1 MQQEIN
7 IKVVAQ
13 DRAKDNDF
21 KQLFL
26 EMYPRLVRYA
36 VSLLGDGN
44 EARDVVGD
52 VFEKAWNQFS
62 SLQMETRRSW
72 LYASVRNAC
81 LNWLKHQQVEQTNV
95 EALIEATR
103 YDMSTRYEEHER
115 LLQQAERIARELK
128 EPTCTILRLCYFEH
142 LTYQQAADSRQA
154 GHQSQHREEAYFQG
168 TRHFARANEAYKH
181 RELGGKIMNKNQD
194 QELDYRMDSVSENV
208 SENASGKVS
217 ENVSDARLSQI
228 FGEALGDEPSK
239 EETLAAWEAF
249 EQKHISSEEE
259 HLQKAEDEL
268 SEKKID
274 KARILTWITASV
286 AVAASLFLFI
296 FRSSQE
302 ISQPTEFSMELFSEV
317 TSPKQV
323 EQTLSNGYCVVS
335 TPAAT
340 TTLVTLSDGTR
351 VMLNANSTLEYP
363 ASFDDAEV
371 REVRLKG
378 EAHFEVTKNPHRPFV
393 VKAGEMQTQVLGTIF
408 DVKAYRKDAPKV
420 TLMEGK
426 VKVSNADTEIEM
438 RPGQTATLQADKI
451 VVSKASSSASDWL
464 EGDFDMDQVTLAEAM
479 SDIGAWYN
487 KTVVFQSQA
496 NMDKLIH
503 FRFSR
508 RASLQEIITALN
520 EMGVA
525 KVRIEKGK
533 IMVL

>member
-1 MQQEIN
+1 
-7 IKVVAQ
+7 
-13 DRAKDNDF
+13 
-21 KQLFL
+21 
-26 EMYPRLVRYA
+26 
-36 VSLLGDGN
+36 
-44 EARDVVGD
+44 
-52 VFEKAWNQFS
+52 
-62 SLQMETRRSW
+62 
-72 LYASVRNAC
+72 
-81 LNWLKHQQVEQTNV
+81 
-95 EALIEATR
+95 
-103 YDMSTRYEEHER
+103 
-115 LLQQAERIARELK
+115 
-128 EPTCTILRLCYFEH
+128 
-142 LTYQQAADSRQA
+142 
-154 GHQSQHREEAYFQG
+154 
-168 TRHFARANEAYKH
+168 
-181 RELGGKIMNKNQD
+181 MNKNQD

-208 SENASGKVS
+208 SENASEKVS

-249 EQKHISSEEE
+249 GKKHIVEN
-259 HLQKAEDEL
+259 
-268 SEKKID
+268 EKKVS

-323 EQTLSNGYCVVS
+323 EQTLSDGYCVVS

-420 TLMEGK
+420 TLMQGK
-426 VKVSNADTEIEM
+426 VKVSNADTEVEM

-451 VVSKASSSASDWL
+451 VVSKASPSASDWL

>member
-1 MQQEIN
+1 
-7 IKVVAQ
+7 
-13 DRAKDNDF
+13 
-21 KQLFL
+21 
-26 EMYPRLVRYA
+26 
-36 VSLLGDGN
+36 
-44 EARDVVGD
+44 
-52 VFEKAWNQFS
+52 
-62 SLQMETRRSW
+62 
-72 LYASVRNAC
+72 
-81 LNWLKHQQVEQTNV
+81 
-95 EALIEATR
+95 
-103 YDMSTRYEEHER
+103 
-115 LLQQAERIARELK
+115 
-128 EPTCTILRLCYFEH
+128 
-142 LTYQQAADSRQA
+142 
-154 GHQSQHREEAYFQG
+154 
-168 TRHFARANEAYKH
+168 
-181 RELGGKIMNKNQD
+181 MNKNQD

-208 SENASGKVS
+208 SENVSEKVS

-249 EQKHISSEEE
+249 EKKHISSEEE
-259 HLQKAEDEL
+259 HLSFEKE
-268 SEKKID
+268 SIVKNEKKVS

-302 ISQPTEFSMELFSEV
+302 ISLPTEFSMELFSEV

-323 EQTLSNGYCVVS
+323 EQTLSDGYCVVS
-335 TPAAT
+335 TPATT

-420 TLMEGK
+420 TLMQGK
-426 VKVSNADTEIEM
+426 VKVSNADTEVEM

-451 VVSKASSSASDWL
+451 VVSKASSSVSDWL

-525 KVRIEKGK
+525 KVRMEKGK

>member
-1 MQQEIN
+1 
-7 IKVVAQ
+7 
-13 DRAKDNDF
+13 
-21 KQLFL
+21 
-26 EMYPRLVRYA
+26 
-36 VSLLGDGN
+36 
-44 EARDVVGD
+44 
-52 VFEKAWNQFS
+52 
-62 SLQMETRRSW
+62 
-72 LYASVRNAC
+72 
-81 LNWLKHQQVEQTNV
+81 
-95 EALIEATR
+95 
-103 YDMSTRYEEHER
+103 
-115 LLQQAERIARELK
+115 
-128 EPTCTILRLCYFEH
+128 
-142 LTYQQAADSRQA
+142 
-154 GHQSQHREEAYFQG
+154 
-168 TRHFARANEAYKH
+168 
-181 RELGGKIMNKNQD
+181 MNKNQD

-208 SENASGKVS
+208 SENASEKVS

-249 EQKHISSEEE
+249 EKKHISSEEE

-268 SEKKID
+268 SEKKIED
-274 KARILTWITASV
+274 EIGRESSSRKISKARILAWITASV

-323 EQTLSNGYCVVS
+323 EQTLKDGYCVVS

-340 TTLVTLSDGTR
+340 TTLVTLSDGTK

-408 DVKAYRKDAPKV
+408 DVKAYRKDASKV
-420 TLMEGK
+420 TLMQGK
-426 VKVSNADTEIEM
+426 VKVSNADTEVEM

-451 VVSKASSSASDWL
+451 VVSKASPSASDWL

-525 KVRIEKGK
+525 RIRIEKGK

>member
-1 MQQEIN
+1 
-7 IKVVAQ
+7 
-13 DRAKDNDF
+13 
-21 KQLFL
+21 
-26 EMYPRLVRYA
+26 
-36 VSLLGDGN
+36 
-44 EARDVVGD
+44 
-52 VFEKAWNQFS
+52 
-62 SLQMETRRSW
+62 
-72 LYASVRNAC
+72 
-81 LNWLKHQQVEQTNV
+81 
-95 EALIEATR
+95 
-103 YDMSTRYEEHER
+103 
-115 LLQQAERIARELK
+115 
-128 EPTCTILRLCYFEH
+128 
-142 LTYQQAADSRQA
+142 
-154 GHQSQHREEAYFQG
+154 
-168 TRHFARANEAYKH
+168 
-181 RELGGKIMNKNQD
+181 MNKNQD
-194 QELDYRMDSVSENV
+194 QELDYRMEA
-208 SENASGKVS
+208 ENA
-217 ENVSDARLSQI
+217 SDARLTRI
-228 FGEALGDEPSK
+228 FGEALGGEPSK

-249 EQKHISSEEE
+249 EKKHISSEEE
-259 HLQKAEDEL
+259 HLSFEKE
-268 SEKKID
+268 SIVKNEKKVS
-274 KARILTWITASV
+274 KTRILTWITASV

-302 ISQPTEFSMELFSEV
+302 ISLPTEFSMELFSEV

-340 TTLVTLSDGTR
+340 TTLVTLSDGTK

-393 VKAGEMQTQVLGTIF
+393 VKVGEMQTQVLGTIF

-420 TLMEGK
+420 TLMQGK
-426 VKVSNADTEIEM
+426 VKVSNADTEVEM

-451 VVSKASSSASDWL
+451 VVSKASPSASDWL

-487 KTVVFQSQA
+487 KTVVFLSQA

-525 KVRIEKGK
+525 RIRMEKGK

>member
-1 MQQEIN
+1 
-7 IKVVAQ
+7 
-13 DRAKDNDF
+13 
-21 KQLFL
+21 
-26 EMYPRLVRYA
+26 
-36 VSLLGDGN
+36 
-44 EARDVVGD
+44 
-52 VFEKAWNQFS
+52 
-62 SLQMETRRSW
+62 
-72 LYASVRNAC
+72 
-81 LNWLKHQQVEQTNV
+81 
-95 EALIEATR
+95 
-103 YDMSTRYEEHER
+103 
-115 LLQQAERIARELK
+115 
-128 EPTCTILRLCYFEH
+128 
-142 LTYQQAADSRQA
+142 
-154 GHQSQHREEAYFQG
+154 
-168 TRHFARANEAYKH
+168 
-181 RELGGKIMNKNQD
+181 MNKNQD
-194 QELDYRMDSVSENV
+194 QELDYRKDSVSENV
-208 SENASGKVS
+208 SEKASG
-217 ENVSDARLSQI
+217 NVSDARLSLI
-228 FGEALGDEPSK
+228 FGEALGDEPLK

-249 EQKHISSEEE
+249 EKKHISSEEE

-268 SEKKID
+268 AEKKIED
-274 KARILTWITASV
+274 EIGRENGNEIGSESSSRKVSKARILAWITASV

-323 EQTLSNGYCVVS
+323 EQTLSDGYCVVS

-420 TLMEGK
+420 TLMQGK
-426 VKVSNADTEIEM
+426 VKVSNADTEVEM

-451 VVSKASSSASDWL
+451 VVSKASPSASDWL

-496 NMDKLIH
+496 NMGKLIH

>member
-1 MQQEIN
+1 
-7 IKVVAQ
+7 
-13 DRAKDNDF
+13 
-21 KQLFL
+21 
-26 EMYPRLVRYA
+26 
-36 VSLLGDGN
+36 
-44 EARDVVGD
+44 
-52 VFEKAWNQFS
+52 
-62 SLQMETRRSW
+62 
-72 LYASVRNAC
+72 
-81 LNWLKHQQVEQTNV
+81 
-95 EALIEATR
+95 
-103 YDMSTRYEEHER
+103 
-115 LLQQAERIARELK
+115 
-128 EPTCTILRLCYFEH
+128 
-142 LTYQQAADSRQA
+142 
-154 GHQSQHREEAYFQG
+154 
-168 TRHFARANEAYKH
+168 
-181 RELGGKIMNKNQD
+181 MNKNQD

-208 SENASGKVS
+208 SEKVSGKVSEKISEKTS

-249 EQKHISSEEE
+249 EKKHISSEEE
-259 HLQKAEDEL
+259 HLSFEKE
-268 SEKKID
+268 SIVKNEKKVS

-323 EQTLSNGYCVVS
+323 EQTLSDGYCVVS

-351 VMLNANSTLEYP
+351 VMLNANSKLEYP

-426 VKVSNADTEIEM
+426 VKVSNADTEVEM
-438 RPGQTATLQADKI
+438 HPGQTATLQSDKI
-451 VVSKASSSASDWL
+451 VVSRASSSVSDWL

-525 KVRIEKGK
+525 KVRMEKGK

>member
-1 MQQEIN
+1 
-7 IKVVAQ
+7 
-13 DRAKDNDF
+13 
-21 KQLFL
+21 
-26 EMYPRLVRYA
+26 
-36 VSLLGDGN
+36 
-44 EARDVVGD
+44 
-52 VFEKAWNQFS
+52 
-62 SLQMETRRSW
+62 
-72 LYASVRNAC
+72 
-81 LNWLKHQQVEQTNV
+81 
-95 EALIEATR
+95 
-103 YDMSTRYEEHER
+103 
-115 LLQQAERIARELK
+115 
-128 EPTCTILRLCYFEH
+128 
-142 LTYQQAADSRQA
+142 
-154 GHQSQHREEAYFQG
+154 
-168 TRHFARANEAYKH
+168 
-181 RELGGKIMNKNQD
+181 MNKNQD
-194 QELDYRMDSVSENV
+194 QELDYRIDSVSESI
-208 SENASGKVS
+208 SENIS

-249 EQKHISSEEE
+249 EKKHISSEEE
-259 HLQKAEDEL
+259 PLQKAENEL
-268 SEKKID
+268 SEKKIED
-274 KARILTWITASV
+274 EIGRKIGDEIGREIEGESSSRKFSKARILTWITASV

-323 EQTLSNGYCVVS
+323 EQTLSDGYCVVS

-340 TTLVTLSDGTR
+340 TTLVTLSDGTK

-363 ASFDDAEV
+363 ASFDDAASDKENDAADESHQV

-420 TLMEGK
+420 TLMQGK
-426 VKVSNADTEIEM
+426 VKVSNADTEVEM
-438 RPGQTATLQADKI
+438 RPGQTATLQSDKI
-451 VVSKASSSASDWL
+451 VVSKASPSASDWL
-464 EGDFDMDQVTLAEAM
+464 EGDFDMDQITLAEAM

-496 NMDKLIH
+496 NMGKLIH

>member
-1 MQQEIN
+1 
-7 IKVVAQ
+7 
-13 DRAKDNDF
+13 
-21 KQLFL
+21 
-26 EMYPRLVRYA
+26 
-36 VSLLGDGN
+36 
-44 EARDVVGD
+44 
-52 VFEKAWNQFS
+52 
-62 SLQMETRRSW
+62 
-72 LYASVRNAC
+72 
-81 LNWLKHQQVEQTNV
+81 
-95 EALIEATR
+95 
-103 YDMSTRYEEHER
+103 
-115 LLQQAERIARELK
+115 
-128 EPTCTILRLCYFEH
+128 
-142 LTYQQAADSRQA
+142 
-154 GHQSQHREEAYFQG
+154 
-168 TRHFARANEAYKH
+168 
-181 RELGGKIMNKNQD
+181 MNKNQD
-194 QELDYRMDSVSENV
+194 QELDYRMEA
-208 SENASGKVS
+208 ENA
-217 ENVSDARLSQI
+217 SDARLTRI
-228 FGEALGDEPSK
+228 FGEALGGEPSK

-249 EQKHISSEEE
+249 EKKHISSEEE
-259 HLQKAEDEL
+259 HLSFEKE
-268 SEKKID
+268 SIVKNEKKVS

-420 TLMEGK
+420 TLMQGK
-426 VKVSNADTEIEM
+426 VKVSNADTEVEM

-508 RASLQEIITALN
+508 RASLLEIITALN

-525 KVRIEKGK
+525 RIRMEKGK

>member
-1 MQQEIN
+1 
-7 IKVVAQ
+7 
-13 DRAKDNDF
+13 
-21 KQLFL
+21 
-26 EMYPRLVRYA
+26 
-36 VSLLGDGN
+36 
-44 EARDVVGD
+44 
-52 VFEKAWNQFS
+52 
-62 SLQMETRRSW
+62 
-72 LYASVRNAC
+72 
-81 LNWLKHQQVEQTNV
+81 
-95 EALIEATR
+95 
-103 YDMSTRYEEHER
+103 
-115 LLQQAERIARELK
+115 
-128 EPTCTILRLCYFEH
+128 
-142 LTYQQAADSRQA
+142 
-154 GHQSQHREEAYFQG
+154 
-168 TRHFARANEAYKH
+168 
-181 RELGGKIMNKNQD
+181 
-194 QELDYRMDSVSENV
+194 MDSVSENV
-208 SENASGKVS
+208 SENASEKVS
-217 ENVSDARLSQI
+217 ENISDARLSQI
-228 FGEALGDEPSK
+228 FGEALGNEPSK

-249 EQKHISSEEE
+249 EKKHISSEKE
-259 HLQKAEDEL
+259 HLSFEKE
-268 SEKKID
+268 SIVKNEKKVS

-323 EQTLSNGYCVVS
+323 EQTLSDGYCVVS

-420 TLMEGK
+420 TLMQGK
-426 VKVSNADTEIEM
+426 VKVSNADTEVDM

>member
-1 MQQEIN
+1 
-7 IKVVAQ
+7 
-13 DRAKDNDF
+13 
-21 KQLFL
+21 
-26 EMYPRLVRYA
+26 
-36 VSLLGDGN
+36 
-44 EARDVVGD
+44 
-52 VFEKAWNQFS
+52 
-62 SLQMETRRSW
+62 
-72 LYASVRNAC
+72 
-81 LNWLKHQQVEQTNV
+81 
-95 EALIEATR
+95 
-103 YDMSTRYEEHER
+103 
-115 LLQQAERIARELK
+115 
-128 EPTCTILRLCYFEH
+128 
-142 LTYQQAADSRQA
+142 
-154 GHQSQHREEAYFQG
+154 
-168 TRHFARANEAYKH
+168 
-181 RELGGKIMNKNQD
+181 MNKNQD
-194 QELDYRMDSVSENV
+194 QKLDYRMEA
-208 SENASGKVS
+208 ENA
-217 ENVSDARLSQI
+217 SDARLTRI
-228 FGEALGDEPSK
+228 FGEALGGEPSK

-249 EQKHISSEEE
+249 EKKHISSEEE
-259 HLQKAEDEL
+259 HLSFEKE
-268 SEKKID
+268 SIVKNEKKVS

-323 EQTLSNGYCVVS
+323 EQTLSDGYCVVS

-340 TTLVTLSDGTR
+340 TTLVTLSDGTK

-420 TLMEGK
+420 TLMQGK
-426 VKVSNADTEIEM
+426 VKVSNADTEVEM
-438 RPGQTATLQADKI
+438 RPGQTATLQSDKI
-451 VVSKASSSASDWL
+451 VVSKASPSASDWL

-496 NMDKLIH
+496 NMGKLIH

-525 KVRIEKGK
+525 RIRIEKGK

>member
-1 MQQEIN
+1 
-7 IKVVAQ
+7 
-13 DRAKDNDF
+13 
-21 KQLFL
+21 
-26 EMYPRLVRYA
+26 
-36 VSLLGDGN
+36 
-44 EARDVVGD
+44 
-52 VFEKAWNQFS
+52 
-62 SLQMETRRSW
+62 
-72 LYASVRNAC
+72 
-81 LNWLKHQQVEQTNV
+81 
-95 EALIEATR
+95 
-103 YDMSTRYEEHER
+103 
-115 LLQQAERIARELK
+115 
-128 EPTCTILRLCYFEH
+128 
-142 LTYQQAADSRQA
+142 
-154 GHQSQHREEAYFQG
+154 
-168 TRHFARANEAYKH
+168 
-181 RELGGKIMNKNQD
+181 MNKNQD

-208 SENASGKVS
+208 SENASEKVS

-249 EQKHISSEEE
+249 EKKHISSEKE
-259 HLQKAEDEL
+259 HLSFEKE
-268 SEKKID
+268 SIVKNEKKVS

-323 EQTLSNGYCVVS
+323 EQTLSDGYCVVS

-393 VKAGEMQTQVLGTIF
+393 VKAGEMQTQVLGTVF

-426 VKVSNADTEIEM
+426 VKVSNADTEVEM
-438 RPGQTATLQADKI
+438 RPGQTATLQSDKI
-451 VVSKASSSASDWL
+451 VVSKASPSASDWL

>member
-1 MQQEIN
+1 
-7 IKVVAQ
+7 
-13 DRAKDNDF
+13 
-21 KQLFL
+21 
-26 EMYPRLVRYA
+26 
-36 VSLLGDGN
+36 
-44 EARDVVGD
+44 
-52 VFEKAWNQFS
+52 
-62 SLQMETRRSW
+62 
-72 LYASVRNAC
+72 
-81 LNWLKHQQVEQTNV
+81 
-95 EALIEATR
+95 
-103 YDMSTRYEEHER
+103 
-115 LLQQAERIARELK
+115 
-128 EPTCTILRLCYFEH
+128 
-142 LTYQQAADSRQA
+142 
-154 GHQSQHREEAYFQG
+154 
-168 TRHFARANEAYKH
+168 
-181 RELGGKIMNKNQD
+181 MNKNQD

-208 SENASGKVS
+208 SENVSEKAS
-217 ENVSDARLSQI
+217 ENVSDTRLSQI

-249 EQKHISSEEE
+249 EKKHIVEN
-259 HLQKAEDEL
+259 
-268 SEKKID
+268 EKKVS

-286 AVAASLFLFI
+286 AVAAGLFLFI

-323 EQTLSNGYCVVS
+323 EQTLSDGYCVVS

-340 TTLVTLSDGTR
+340 TTLVTLSDGTK

-363 ASFDDAEV
+363 VSFDDAEV

-420 TLMEGK
+420 TLMQGK
-426 VKVSNADTEIEM
+426 VKVSNADTEVEM

-525 KVRIEKGK
+525 RIRMETGK

>member
-1 MQQEIN
+1 
-7 IKVVAQ
+7 
-13 DRAKDNDF
+13 
-21 KQLFL
+21 
-26 EMYPRLVRYA
+26 
-36 VSLLGDGN
+36 
-44 EARDVVGD
+44 
-52 VFEKAWNQFS
+52 
-62 SLQMETRRSW
+62 
-72 LYASVRNAC
+72 
-81 LNWLKHQQVEQTNV
+81 
-95 EALIEATR
+95 
-103 YDMSTRYEEHER
+103 
-115 LLQQAERIARELK
+115 
-128 EPTCTILRLCYFEH
+128 
-142 LTYQQAADSRQA
+142 
-154 GHQSQHREEAYFQG
+154 
-168 TRHFARANEAYKH
+168 
-181 RELGGKIMNKNQD
+181 MNKNQD

-208 SENASGKVS
+208 SEKASGKAS

-249 EQKHISSEEE
+249 EKKHIVEN
-259 HLQKAEDEL
+259 
-268 SEKKID
+268 EKKVS
-274 KARILTWITASV
+274 KARILAWITASV

-393 VKAGEMQTQVLGTIF
+393 VKAGEMQTQVLGTVF

-426 VKVSNADTEIEM
+426 VKVSNADTEVEM

-525 KVRIEKGK
+525 RIRMEKGK

>member
-1 MQQEIN
+1 
-7 IKVVAQ
+7 
-13 DRAKDNDF
+13 
-21 KQLFL
+21 
-26 EMYPRLVRYA
+26 
-36 VSLLGDGN
+36 
-44 EARDVVGD
+44 
-52 VFEKAWNQFS
+52 
-62 SLQMETRRSW
+62 
-72 LYASVRNAC
+72 
-81 LNWLKHQQVEQTNV
+81 
-95 EALIEATR
+95 
-103 YDMSTRYEEHER
+103 
-115 LLQQAERIARELK
+115 
-128 EPTCTILRLCYFEH
+128 
-142 LTYQQAADSRQA
+142 
-154 GHQSQHREEAYFQG
+154 
-168 TRHFARANEAYKH
+168 
-181 RELGGKIMNKNQD
+181 MNKNQD
-194 QELDYRMDSVSENV
+194 QKLDYRMDPVSENV
-208 SENASGKVS
+208 SENASEKVS

-249 EQKHISSEEE
+249 EKKHISSEEE
-259 HLQKAEDEL
+259 HLSFEKE
-268 SEKKID
+268 SIVKNEKKVS

-323 EQTLSNGYCVVS
+323 EQTLSDGYCVVS

-426 VKVSNADTEIEM
+426 VKVSNADTEVEM
-438 RPGQTATLQADKI
+438 HPGQTATLQADKI
-451 VVSKASSSASDWL
+451 VVSKASPSASDWL

-525 KVRIEKGK
+525 KVRMEKGK

>member
-1 MQQEIN
+1 
-7 IKVVAQ
+7 
-13 DRAKDNDF
+13 
-21 KQLFL
+21 
-26 EMYPRLVRYA
+26 
-36 VSLLGDGN
+36 
-44 EARDVVGD
+44 
-52 VFEKAWNQFS
+52 
-62 SLQMETRRSW
+62 
-72 LYASVRNAC
+72 
-81 LNWLKHQQVEQTNV
+81 
-95 EALIEATR
+95 
-103 YDMSTRYEEHER
+103 
-115 LLQQAERIARELK
+115 
-128 EPTCTILRLCYFEH
+128 
-142 LTYQQAADSRQA
+142 
-154 GHQSQHREEAYFQG
+154 
-168 TRHFARANEAYKH
+168 
-181 RELGGKIMNKNQD
+181 MNKNQD
-194 QELDYRMDSVSENV
+194 QELDYRMDPVSENV
-208 SENASGKVS
+208 SENASEKVS
-217 ENVSDARLSQI
+217 EKVSDARLSQI

-249 EQKHISSEEE
+249 EKKHISSEKE
-259 HLQKAEDEL
+259 HLSFEKE
-268 SEKKID
+268 SIVKNEKKVS

-302 ISQPTEFSMELFSEV
+302 ISLPTEFSMELFSEV

-351 VMLNANSTLEYP
+351 VMLNANSMLEYP

-420 TLMEGK
+420 TLMQGK
-426 VKVSNADTEIEM
+426 VKVSNADTEVEM
-438 RPGQTATLQADKI
+438 HPGQTATLQSDKI
-451 VVSKASSSASDWL
+451 VVSRASSSVSDWL

-525 KVRIEKGK
+525 KVRMEKGK

>member
-1 MQQEIN
+1 
-7 IKVVAQ
+7 
-13 DRAKDNDF
+13 
-21 KQLFL
+21 
-26 EMYPRLVRYA
+26 
-36 VSLLGDGN
+36 
-44 EARDVVGD
+44 
-52 VFEKAWNQFS
+52 
-62 SLQMETRRSW
+62 
-72 LYASVRNAC
+72 
-81 LNWLKHQQVEQTNV
+81 
-95 EALIEATR
+95 
-103 YDMSTRYEEHER
+103 
-115 LLQQAERIARELK
+115 
-128 EPTCTILRLCYFEH
+128 
-142 LTYQQAADSRQA
+142 
-154 GHQSQHREEAYFQG
+154 
-168 TRHFARANEAYKH
+168 
-181 RELGGKIMNKNQD
+181 MNKNQD

-208 SENASGKVS
+208 SENVSEKVS

-249 EQKHISSEEE
+249 EKKHISSEEE
-259 HLQKAEDEL
+259 HLSFEKE
-268 SEKKID
+268 SIVKNEKKVS

-302 ISQPTEFSMELFSEV
+302 ISLPTEFSMELFSEV

-426 VKVSNADTEIEM
+426 VKVSNADTEVEM
-438 RPGQTATLQADKI
+438 HPGQTATLQSDKI
-451 VVSKASSSASDWL
+451 VVSRASSSVSDWL

-525 KVRIEKGK
+525 KVRMEKGK

>member
-1 MQQEIN
+1 
-7 IKVVAQ
+7 
-13 DRAKDNDF
+13 
-21 KQLFL
+21 
-26 EMYPRLVRYA
+26 
-36 VSLLGDGN
+36 
-44 EARDVVGD
+44 
-52 VFEKAWNQFS
+52 
-62 SLQMETRRSW
+62 
-72 LYASVRNAC
+72 
-81 LNWLKHQQVEQTNV
+81 
-95 EALIEATR
+95 
-103 YDMSTRYEEHER
+103 
-115 LLQQAERIARELK
+115 
-128 EPTCTILRLCYFEH
+128 
-142 LTYQQAADSRQA
+142 
-154 GHQSQHREEAYFQG
+154 
-168 TRHFARANEAYKH
+168 
-181 RELGGKIMNKNQD
+181 
-194 QELDYRMDSVSENV
+194 MDSVSENV
-208 SENASGKVS
+208 SENVFEKAS

-249 EQKHISSEEE
+249 EKKHISSEEE
-259 HLQKAEDEL
+259 LL
-268 SEKKID
+268 SFEKESIVKNEKKVS

-340 TTLVTLSDGTR
+340 TTLVTLSDGTK

-420 TLMEGK
+420 TLMQGK
-426 VKVSNADTEIEM
+426 VKVSNADTEVEM
-438 RPGQTATLQADKI
+438 RPGQTATLQVDKI

>member
-1 MQQEIN
+1 
-7 IKVVAQ
+7 
-13 DRAKDNDF
+13 
-21 KQLFL
+21 
-26 EMYPRLVRYA
+26 
-36 VSLLGDGN
+36 
-44 EARDVVGD
+44 
-52 VFEKAWNQFS
+52 
-62 SLQMETRRSW
+62 
-72 LYASVRNAC
+72 
-81 LNWLKHQQVEQTNV
+81 
-95 EALIEATR
+95 
-103 YDMSTRYEEHER
+103 
-115 LLQQAERIARELK
+115 
-128 EPTCTILRLCYFEH
+128 
-142 LTYQQAADSRQA
+142 
-154 GHQSQHREEAYFQG
+154 
-168 TRHFARANEAYKH
+168 
-181 RELGGKIMNKNQD
+181 MNKNQD

-208 SENASGKVS
+208 SENASEKVS

-249 EQKHISSEEE
+249 EKKHISSEEE

-268 SEKKID
+268 SEKKIED
-274 KARILTWITASV
+274 EIGGESSSRKISKARILAWITASV

-323 EQTLSNGYCVVS
+323 EQTLSDGYCVVS

-340 TTLVTLSDGTR
+340 TTLVTLSDGTK

-393 VKAGEMQTQVLGTIF
+393 VKAGKMQTQVLGTIF

-426 VKVSNADTEIEM
+426 VKVSNADTEVEM

-525 KVRIEKGK
+525 RIRIEKGK

>member
-1 MQQEIN
+1 
-7 IKVVAQ
+7 
-13 DRAKDNDF
+13 
-21 KQLFL
+21 
-26 EMYPRLVRYA
+26 
-36 VSLLGDGN
+36 
-44 EARDVVGD
+44 
-52 VFEKAWNQFS
+52 
-62 SLQMETRRSW
+62 
-72 LYASVRNAC
+72 
-81 LNWLKHQQVEQTNV
+81 
-95 EALIEATR
+95 
-103 YDMSTRYEEHER
+103 
-115 LLQQAERIARELK
+115 
-128 EPTCTILRLCYFEH
+128 
-142 LTYQQAADSRQA
+142 
-154 GHQSQHREEAYFQG
+154 
-168 TRHFARANEAYKH
+168 
-181 RELGGKIMNKNQD
+181 MNKNQD

-208 SENASGKVS
+208 SENASEKVS

-249 EQKHISSEEE
+249 EKKHISSEEE
-259 HLQKAEDEL
+259 HLQKTEDEL
-268 SEKKID
+268 SEKKIED
-274 KARILTWITASV
+274 EIGRESSSRKISKARILAWITASV

-323 EQTLSNGYCVVS
+323 EQTLSDGYCVVS

-340 TTLVTLSDGTR
+340 TTLVTLSDGTK

-426 VKVSNADTEIEM
+426 VKVSNADTEVEM
-438 RPGQTATLQADKI
+438 RPGQTATLQSDKI

-496 NMDKLIH
+496 NMGKLIH

>member
-1 MQQEIN
+1 MN
-7 IKVVAQ
+7 
-13 DRAKDNDF
+13 KD
-21 KQLFL
+21 
-26 EMYPRLVRYA
+26 
-36 VSLLGDGN
+36 
-44 EARDVVGD
+44 
-52 VFEKAWNQFS
+52 
-62 SLQMETRRSW
+62 
-72 LYASVRNAC
+72 
-81 LNWLKHQQVEQTNV
+81 
-95 EALIEATR
+95 
-103 YDMSTRYEEHER
+103 
-115 LLQQAERIARELK
+115 
-128 EPTCTILRLCYFEH
+128 
-142 LTYQQAADSRQA
+142 
-154 GHQSQHREEAYFQG
+154 
-168 TRHFARANEAYKH
+168 
-181 RELGGKIMNKNQD
+181 KNQD
-194 QELDYRMDSVSENV
+194 QELDYRMDSVSESI
-208 SENASGKVS
+208 SENASEK
-217 ENVSDARLSQI
+217 VSDARLSQI

-249 EQKHISSEEE
+249 EKKHISSEEE

-268 SEKKID
+268 SEKKIED
-274 KARILTWITASV
+274 EIGGESSSRKISKARILAWITASV

-323 EQTLSNGYCVVS
+323 EQTLSDGYCVVS

-340 TTLVTLSDGTR
+340 TTLVTLSDGTK

-420 TLMEGK
+420 TLMQGK
-426 VKVSNADTEIEM
+426 VKVSNADTEVEM

-451 VVSKASSSASDWL
+451 VVSKASPSASDWL

-496 NMDKLIH
+496 NMGKLIH

>member
-1 MQQEIN
+1 
-7 IKVVAQ
+7 
-13 DRAKDNDF
+13 
-21 KQLFL
+21 
-26 EMYPRLVRYA
+26 
-36 VSLLGDGN
+36 
-44 EARDVVGD
+44 
-52 VFEKAWNQFS
+52 
-62 SLQMETRRSW
+62 
-72 LYASVRNAC
+72 
-81 LNWLKHQQVEQTNV
+81 
-95 EALIEATR
+95 
-103 YDMSTRYEEHER
+103 
-115 LLQQAERIARELK
+115 
-128 EPTCTILRLCYFEH
+128 
-142 LTYQQAADSRQA
+142 
-154 GHQSQHREEAYFQG
+154 
-168 TRHFARANEAYKH
+168 
-181 RELGGKIMNKNQD
+181 MNKNQD
-194 QELDYRMDSVSENV
+194 QELDYRMDSVSENI
-208 SENASGKVS
+208 SENVFEKTS
-217 ENVSDARLSQI
+217 ENVSDTRLSQI

-249 EQKHISSEEE
+249 EKKHISSEEE

-274 KARILTWITASV
+274 KARILAWITASV
-286 AVAASLFLFI
+286 AVAAGLFLFI

-323 EQTLSNGYCVVS
+323 EQTLSDGYCVVS

-340 TTLVTLSDGTR
+340 TTLVTLSDGTK

-363 ASFDDAEV
+363 ASFDDAASDKENDAADESHQV

-408 DVKAYRKDAPKV
+408 DVKAYRKDASKV
-420 TLMEGK
+420 TLMQGK
-426 VKVSNADTEIEM
+426 VKVSNADTEVEM

-451 VVSKASSSASDWL
+451 VVSKASPSASDWL

-487 KTVVFQSQA
+487 KTVVFLSQA

-525 KVRIEKGK
+525 RIRIEKGK

>member
-1 MQQEIN
+1 
-7 IKVVAQ
+7 
-13 DRAKDNDF
+13 
-21 KQLFL
+21 
-26 EMYPRLVRYA
+26 
-36 VSLLGDGN
+36 
-44 EARDVVGD
+44 
-52 VFEKAWNQFS
+52 
-62 SLQMETRRSW
+62 
-72 LYASVRNAC
+72 
-81 LNWLKHQQVEQTNV
+81 
-95 EALIEATR
+95 
-103 YDMSTRYEEHER
+103 
-115 LLQQAERIARELK
+115 
-128 EPTCTILRLCYFEH
+128 
-142 LTYQQAADSRQA
+142 
-154 GHQSQHREEAYFQG
+154 
-168 TRHFARANEAYKH
+168 
-181 RELGGKIMNKNQD
+181 MNKNQD
-194 QELDYRMDSVSENV
+194 QKLDYRMDSVSENV
-208 SENASGKVS
+208 SENASEKVS

-249 EQKHISSEEE
+249 EKKHIVEN
-259 HLQKAEDEL
+259 
-268 SEKKID
+268 EKKVS

-393 VKAGEMQTQVLGTIF
+393 VKAGEMQTQVLGTVF

-426 VKVSNADTEIEM
+426 VKVSNADTEVEM

-451 VVSKASSSASDWL
+451 VVSKASPSASDWL

>member
-1 MQQEIN
+1 
-7 IKVVAQ
+7 
-13 DRAKDNDF
+13 
-21 KQLFL
+21 
-26 EMYPRLVRYA
+26 
-36 VSLLGDGN
+36 
-44 EARDVVGD
+44 
-52 VFEKAWNQFS
+52 
-62 SLQMETRRSW
+62 
-72 LYASVRNAC
+72 
-81 LNWLKHQQVEQTNV
+81 
-95 EALIEATR
+95 
-103 YDMSTRYEEHER
+103 
-115 LLQQAERIARELK
+115 
-128 EPTCTILRLCYFEH
+128 
-142 LTYQQAADSRQA
+142 
-154 GHQSQHREEAYFQG
+154 
-168 TRHFARANEAYKH
+168 
-181 RELGGKIMNKNQD
+181 
-194 QELDYRMDSVSENV
+194 MDSVSENV
-208 SENASGKVS
+208 SENVSEKAS
-217 ENVSDARLSQI
+217 ENVSDTRLSQI

-249 EQKHISSEEE
+249 EKKHISSEEE
-259 HLQKAEDEL
+259 HLSFEKE
-268 SEKKID
+268 SIVKNEKKVS

-340 TTLVTLSDGTR
+340 TTLVTLSDGTK

-393 VKAGEMQTQVLGTIF
+393 VKAGEMQTQVLGTVF

-420 TLMEGK
+420 TLMQGK
-426 VKVSNADTEIEM
+426 VKVSNADTEVEM

-451 VVSKASSSASDWL
+451 VVSKASSSVSDWL

>member
-1 MQQEIN
+1 
-7 IKVVAQ
+7 
-13 DRAKDNDF
+13 
-21 KQLFL
+21 
-26 EMYPRLVRYA
+26 
-36 VSLLGDGN
+36 
-44 EARDVVGD
+44 
-52 VFEKAWNQFS
+52 
-62 SLQMETRRSW
+62 
-72 LYASVRNAC
+72 
-81 LNWLKHQQVEQTNV
+81 
-95 EALIEATR
+95 
-103 YDMSTRYEEHER
+103 
-115 LLQQAERIARELK
+115 
-128 EPTCTILRLCYFEH
+128 
-142 LTYQQAADSRQA
+142 
-154 GHQSQHREEAYFQG
+154 
-168 TRHFARANEAYKH
+168 
-181 RELGGKIMNKNQD
+181 MNKNQD

-208 SENASGKVS
+208 SENASEKVS
-217 ENVSDARLSQI
+217 EKVSDARLSQI
-228 FGEALGDEPSK
+228 FGEALGDEPSM

-249 EQKHISSEEE
+249 EKKHISSEKE

-268 SEKKID
+268 SEKKIED
-274 KARILTWITASV
+274 EIGGENGNEIGREIEGESSSRKVSKARILTWITASV

-302 ISQPTEFSMELFSEV
+302 ISLPTEFSMELFSEV

-323 EQTLSNGYCVVS
+323 EQTLSDGYCVVS

-393 VKAGEMQTQVLGTIF
+393 VKAGEMQTQVLGTVF

-420 TLMEGK
+420 TLMQGK
-426 VKVSNADTEIEM
+426 VKVSNADTEVEM
-438 RPGQTATLQADKI
+438 RPGQTATLQSDKI
-451 VVSKASSSASDWL
+451 VVSKASPSASDWL

-496 NMDKLIH
+496 NMGKLIH

>member
-1 MQQEIN
+1 
-7 IKVVAQ
+7 
-13 DRAKDNDF
+13 
-21 KQLFL
+21 
-26 EMYPRLVRYA
+26 
-36 VSLLGDGN
+36 
-44 EARDVVGD
+44 
-52 VFEKAWNQFS
+52 
-62 SLQMETRRSW
+62 
-72 LYASVRNAC
+72 
-81 LNWLKHQQVEQTNV
+81 
-95 EALIEATR
+95 
-103 YDMSTRYEEHER
+103 
-115 LLQQAERIARELK
+115 
-128 EPTCTILRLCYFEH
+128 
-142 LTYQQAADSRQA
+142 
-154 GHQSQHREEAYFQG
+154 
-168 TRHFARANEAYKH
+168 
-181 RELGGKIMNKNQD
+181 MNKNQD

-208 SENASGKVS
+208 SENASEKVS

-228 FGEALGDEPSK
+228 FGEALCDEPSK

-249 EQKHISSEEE
+249 EQKHISSEKE
-259 HLQKAEDEL
+259 HLQKAKDEL

-323 EQTLSNGYCVVS
+323 EQTLSDGYCVVS

-363 ASFDDAEV
+363 VSFDDAATDKENDAADAVHQV

-426 VKVSNADTEIEM
+426 VKVSNADTEVEM

>member
-1 MQQEIN
+1 
-7 IKVVAQ
+7 
-13 DRAKDNDF
+13 
-21 KQLFL
+21 
-26 EMYPRLVRYA
+26 
-36 VSLLGDGN
+36 
-44 EARDVVGD
+44 
-52 VFEKAWNQFS
+52 
-62 SLQMETRRSW
+62 
-72 LYASVRNAC
+72 
-81 LNWLKHQQVEQTNV
+81 
-95 EALIEATR
+95 
-103 YDMSTRYEEHER
+103 
-115 LLQQAERIARELK
+115 
-128 EPTCTILRLCYFEH
+128 
-142 LTYQQAADSRQA
+142 
-154 GHQSQHREEAYFQG
+154 
-168 TRHFARANEAYKH
+168 
-181 RELGGKIMNKNQD
+181 MNKNQD

-208 SENASGKVS
+208 SENASEKVS
-217 ENVSDARLSQI
+217 EKVSDARLSQI

-249 EQKHISSEEE
+249 EKKHISSEEE
-259 HLQKAEDEL
+259 HLSFEKE
-268 SEKKID
+268 SIVKNEKKVS

-323 EQTLSNGYCVVS
+323 EQTLSDGYCVVS

-426 VKVSNADTEIEM
+426 VKVSNADTEVEM
-438 RPGQTATLQADKI
+438 RPGQTATLQSDKI
-451 VVSKASSSASDWL
+451 VVSRASSSVSDWL

-525 KVRIEKGK
+525 KVRMEKGK

>member
-1 MQQEIN
+1 
-7 IKVVAQ
+7 
-13 DRAKDNDF
+13 
-21 KQLFL
+21 
-26 EMYPRLVRYA
+26 
-36 VSLLGDGN
+36 
-44 EARDVVGD
+44 
-52 VFEKAWNQFS
+52 
-62 SLQMETRRSW
+62 
-72 LYASVRNAC
+72 
-81 LNWLKHQQVEQTNV
+81 
-95 EALIEATR
+95 
-103 YDMSTRYEEHER
+103 
-115 LLQQAERIARELK
+115 
-128 EPTCTILRLCYFEH
+128 
-142 LTYQQAADSRQA
+142 
-154 GHQSQHREEAYFQG
+154 
-168 TRHFARANEAYKH
+168 
-181 RELGGKIMNKNQD
+181 MNKNQD

-208 SENASGKVS
+208 SEKVSGKVSEKISEKTS

-249 EQKHISSEEE
+249 EKKHISSEEE
-259 HLQKAEDEL
+259 HLSFEKE
-268 SEKKID
+268 SIVKNEKKVS

-323 EQTLSNGYCVVS
+323 EQTLSDGYCVVS

-393 VKAGEMQTQVLGTIF
+393 VKAGEMQTQVLGTVF

-426 VKVSNADTEIEM
+426 VKVSNADTEVEM
-438 RPGQTATLQADKI
+438 RPGQTATLQSDKI
-451 VVSKASSSASDWL
+451 VVSMASSSVSDWL

-525 KVRIEKGK
+525 KVRMEKGK

>member
-1 MQQEIN
+1 
-7 IKVVAQ
+7 
-13 DRAKDNDF
+13 
-21 KQLFL
+21 
-26 EMYPRLVRYA
+26 
-36 VSLLGDGN
+36 
-44 EARDVVGD
+44 
-52 VFEKAWNQFS
+52 
-62 SLQMETRRSW
+62 
-72 LYASVRNAC
+72 
-81 LNWLKHQQVEQTNV
+81 
-95 EALIEATR
+95 
-103 YDMSTRYEEHER
+103 
-115 LLQQAERIARELK
+115 
-128 EPTCTILRLCYFEH
+128 
-142 LTYQQAADSRQA
+142 
-154 GHQSQHREEAYFQG
+154 
-168 TRHFARANEAYKH
+168 
-181 RELGGKIMNKNQD
+181 MNKNQD
-194 QELDYRMDSVSENV
+194 QELDYRMDSVSEKV
-208 SENASGKVS
+208 SENASEKVS

-249 EQKHISSEEE
+249 EKKHISSEEE

-268 SEKKID
+268 SEKKIED
-274 KARILTWITASV
+274 EIGRESSSRKVSKARILAWITASV

-420 TLMEGK
+420 TLMQGK
-426 VKVSNADTEIEM
+426 VKVSNADTEVEM
-438 RPGQTATLQADKI
+438 RPGQTATLQTDKI
-451 VVSKASSSASDWL
+451 VVSKASSSVSDWL

-487 KTVVFQSQA
+487 KTVVFQSQV

-525 KVRIEKGK
+525 RIRMEKGK

>member
-1 MQQEIN
+1 
-7 IKVVAQ
+7 
-13 DRAKDNDF
+13 
-21 KQLFL
+21 
-26 EMYPRLVRYA
+26 
-36 VSLLGDGN
+36 
-44 EARDVVGD
+44 
-52 VFEKAWNQFS
+52 
-62 SLQMETRRSW
+62 
-72 LYASVRNAC
+72 
-81 LNWLKHQQVEQTNV
+81 
-95 EALIEATR
+95 
-103 YDMSTRYEEHER
+103 
-115 LLQQAERIARELK
+115 
-128 EPTCTILRLCYFEH
+128 
-142 LTYQQAADSRQA
+142 
-154 GHQSQHREEAYFQG
+154 
-168 TRHFARANEAYKH
+168 
-181 RELGGKIMNKNQD
+181 MNKNQN
-194 QELDYRMDSVSENV
+194 QELDDRMNPVSEKVSENAFENISENV
-208 SENASGKVS
+208 SEK
-217 ENVSDARLSQI
+217 VSDARLSQI

-249 EQKHISSEEE
+249 EKKHISSEKHPSSEKE

-317 TSPKQV
+317 TSPQQV

-340 TTLVTLSDGTR
+340 TTLVTLSDGTK

-363 ASFDDAEV
+363 ASFDDAATGEGRAADAVHQV

-420 TLMEGK
+420 TLMQGK
-426 VKVSNADTEIEM
+426 VKVSNADTEVEM
-438 RPGQTATLQADKI
+438 RPGQTATLQEDKI

>member
-1 MQQEIN
+1 
-7 IKVVAQ
+7 
-13 DRAKDNDF
+13 
-21 KQLFL
+21 
-26 EMYPRLVRYA
+26 
-36 VSLLGDGN
+36 
-44 EARDVVGD
+44 
-52 VFEKAWNQFS
+52 
-62 SLQMETRRSW
+62 
-72 LYASVRNAC
+72 
-81 LNWLKHQQVEQTNV
+81 
-95 EALIEATR
+95 
-103 YDMSTRYEEHER
+103 
-115 LLQQAERIARELK
+115 
-128 EPTCTILRLCYFEH
+128 
-142 LTYQQAADSRQA
+142 
-154 GHQSQHREEAYFQG
+154 
-168 TRHFARANEAYKH
+168 
-181 RELGGKIMNKNQD
+181 MNKNQD
-194 QELDYRMDSVSENV
+194 QELDYRMNSVSENV
-208 SENASGKVS
+208 SENASEK
-217 ENVSDARLSQI
+217 VSDARLSQI

-249 EQKHISSEEE
+249 EKKHISSE
-259 HLQKAEDEL
+259 KEL
-268 SEKKID
+268 LSFEKESIVKNEKKVS
-274 KARILTWITASV
+274 KARILAWITASV

-340 TTLVTLSDGTR
+340 TTLVTLSDGTK

-420 TLMEGK
+420 TLMQGK
-426 VKVSNADTEIEM
+426 VKVSNADTEVEM

>member
-1 MQQEIN
+1 
-7 IKVVAQ
+7 
-13 DRAKDNDF
+13 
-21 KQLFL
+21 
-26 EMYPRLVRYA
+26 
-36 VSLLGDGN
+36 
-44 EARDVVGD
+44 
-52 VFEKAWNQFS
+52 
-62 SLQMETRRSW
+62 
-72 LYASVRNAC
+72 
-81 LNWLKHQQVEQTNV
+81 
-95 EALIEATR
+95 
-103 YDMSTRYEEHER
+103 
-115 LLQQAERIARELK
+115 
-128 EPTCTILRLCYFEH
+128 
-142 LTYQQAADSRQA
+142 
-154 GHQSQHREEAYFQG
+154 
-168 TRHFARANEAYKH
+168 
-181 RELGGKIMNKNQD
+181 MNKNQD

-208 SENASGKVS
+208 SENASEKVS

-249 EQKHISSEEE
+249 EKKHISSEEE

-268 SEKKID
+268 SEKKIENEIGGESSSRKIS
-274 KARILTWITASV
+274 KARILAWITASV

-340 TTLVTLSDGTR
+340 TTLVTLSDGTK

-420 TLMEGK
+420 TLMQGK
-426 VKVSNADTEIEM
+426 VKVSNADTEVEM

-451 VVSKASSSASDWL
+451 VVSKASPSASDWL

-496 NMDKLIH
+496 NMGKLIH

>member
-1 MQQEIN
+1 
-7 IKVVAQ
+7 
-13 DRAKDNDF
+13 
-21 KQLFL
+21 
-26 EMYPRLVRYA
+26 
-36 VSLLGDGN
+36 
-44 EARDVVGD
+44 
-52 VFEKAWNQFS
+52 
-62 SLQMETRRSW
+62 
-72 LYASVRNAC
+72 
-81 LNWLKHQQVEQTNV
+81 
-95 EALIEATR
+95 
-103 YDMSTRYEEHER
+103 
-115 LLQQAERIARELK
+115 
-128 EPTCTILRLCYFEH
+128 
-142 LTYQQAADSRQA
+142 
-154 GHQSQHREEAYFQG
+154 
-168 TRHFARANEAYKH
+168 
-181 RELGGKIMNKNQD
+181 MNKNQD
-194 QELDYRMDSVSENV
+194 QELDYRMDPVSENV
-208 SENASGKVS
+208 SENASEKVS

-228 FGEALGDEPSK
+228 FGEALGDEPSN

-249 EQKHISSEEE
+249 EKKHISSEEE

-268 SEKKID
+268 SEKKIENEIGGESSSRKIS
-274 KARILTWITASV
+274 KARILAWITASV

-323 EQTLSNGYCVVS
+323 EQTLSDGYCVVS

-408 DVKAYRKDAPKV
+408 DVKAYRKDASKV
-420 TLMEGK
+420 TLMQGK
-426 VKVSNADTEIEM
+426 VKVSNADTEVEM

-451 VVSKASSSASDWL
+451 VVSKASPSASDWL

-525 KVRIEKGK
+525 KVRMEKGK

>member
-1 MQQEIN
+1 
-7 IKVVAQ
+7 
-13 DRAKDNDF
+13 
-21 KQLFL
+21 
-26 EMYPRLVRYA
+26 
-36 VSLLGDGN
+36 
-44 EARDVVGD
+44 
-52 VFEKAWNQFS
+52 
-62 SLQMETRRSW
+62 
-72 LYASVRNAC
+72 
-81 LNWLKHQQVEQTNV
+81 
-95 EALIEATR
+95 
-103 YDMSTRYEEHER
+103 
-115 LLQQAERIARELK
+115 
-128 EPTCTILRLCYFEH
+128 
-142 LTYQQAADSRQA
+142 
-154 GHQSQHREEAYFQG
+154 
-168 TRHFARANEAYKH
+168 
-181 RELGGKIMNKNQD
+181 MNKNQD
-194 QELDYRMDSVSENV
+194 QELDYRKDSVSENV
-208 SENASGKVS
+208 SEKASG
-217 ENVSDARLSQI
+217 NVSDARLSQI
-228 FGEALGDEPSK
+228 FGEALGDEPLK

-249 EQKHISSEEE
+249 EKKHISSEEE
-259 HLQKAEDEL
+259 LL
-268 SEKKID
+268 SFEKEFIVKNEKKVS
-274 KARILTWITASV
+274 KARILTWITTASV

-340 TTLVTLSDGTR
+340 TTLVTLGDGTR

-393 VKAGEMQTQVLGTIF
+393 VKAGEMQTQVLGTVF

-426 VKVSNADTEIEM
+426 VKVSNADTEVEM

-508 RASLQEIITALN
+508 KASLQEIITALN

>member
-1 MQQEIN
+1 
-7 IKVVAQ
+7 
-13 DRAKDNDF
+13 
-21 KQLFL
+21 
-26 EMYPRLVRYA
+26 
-36 VSLLGDGN
+36 
-44 EARDVVGD
+44 
-52 VFEKAWNQFS
+52 
-62 SLQMETRRSW
+62 
-72 LYASVRNAC
+72 
-81 LNWLKHQQVEQTNV
+81 
-95 EALIEATR
+95 
-103 YDMSTRYEEHER
+103 
-115 LLQQAERIARELK
+115 
-128 EPTCTILRLCYFEH
+128 
-142 LTYQQAADSRQA
+142 
-154 GHQSQHREEAYFQG
+154 
-168 TRHFARANEAYKH
+168 
-181 RELGGKIMNKNQD
+181 MNKNQD
-194 QELDYRMDSVSENV
+194 QELDYRMDSVSESI
-208 SENASGKVS
+208 SENASEK
-217 ENVSDARLSQI
+217 VSDARLSQI

-249 EQKHISSEEE
+249 EKKHISSEEE

-268 SEKKID
+268 SEKKIED
-274 KARILTWITASV
+274 EIGGESSSRKISKARILAWITASV

-323 EQTLSNGYCVVS
+323 EQTLSDGYCVVS

-340 TTLVTLSDGTR
+340 TTLVTLSDGTKVR
-351 VMLNANSTLEYP
+351 LNANSTLEYP
-363 ASFDDAEV
+363 VSFSDTEV
-371 REVRLKG
+371 REVHLKG

-426 VKVSNADTEIEM
+426 VKVSNADTEVEM

-496 NMDKLIH
+496 NMGKLIH

>member
-1 MQQEIN
+1 
-7 IKVVAQ
+7 
-13 DRAKDNDF
+13 
-21 KQLFL
+21 
-26 EMYPRLVRYA
+26 
-36 VSLLGDGN
+36 
-44 EARDVVGD
+44 
-52 VFEKAWNQFS
+52 
-62 SLQMETRRSW
+62 
-72 LYASVRNAC
+72 
-81 LNWLKHQQVEQTNV
+81 
-95 EALIEATR
+95 
-103 YDMSTRYEEHER
+103 
-115 LLQQAERIARELK
+115 
-128 EPTCTILRLCYFEH
+128 
-142 LTYQQAADSRQA
+142 
-154 GHQSQHREEAYFQG
+154 
-168 TRHFARANEAYKH
+168 
-181 RELGGKIMNKNQD
+181 MNKNQD

-208 SENASGKVS
+208 SEKASEKVS

-249 EQKHISSEEE
+249 EKKHIVEN
-259 HLQKAEDEL
+259 
-268 SEKKID
+268 EKKVS

-317 TSPKQV
+317 SSPKQV

-420 TLMEGK
+420 TLMQGK
-426 VKVSNADTEIEM
+426 VKVSNADTEVEM

-451 VVSKASSSASDWL
+451 VVSKASPSASDWL

>member
-1 MQQEIN
+1 
-7 IKVVAQ
+7 
-13 DRAKDNDF
+13 
-21 KQLFL
+21 
-26 EMYPRLVRYA
+26 
-36 VSLLGDGN
+36 
-44 EARDVVGD
+44 
-52 VFEKAWNQFS
+52 
-62 SLQMETRRSW
+62 
-72 LYASVRNAC
+72 
-81 LNWLKHQQVEQTNV
+81 
-95 EALIEATR
+95 
-103 YDMSTRYEEHER
+103 
-115 LLQQAERIARELK
+115 
-128 EPTCTILRLCYFEH
+128 
-142 LTYQQAADSRQA
+142 
-154 GHQSQHREEAYFQG
+154 
-168 TRHFARANEAYKH
+168 
-181 RELGGKIMNKNQD
+181 MNKNQD

-208 SENASGKVS
+208 SENVS
-217 ENVSDARLSQI
+217 EKASENASDTRLSQI

-249 EQKHISSEEE
+249 EKKHISSEEE
-259 HLQKAEDEL
+259 HLSFEKE
-268 SEKKID
+268 SIVKNEKKVS

-323 EQTLSNGYCVVS
+323 EQTLSDGYCVVS

-426 VKVSNADTEIEM
+426 VKVSNADTEVEM
-438 RPGQTATLQADKI
+438 HPGQTATLQSDKI
-451 VVSKASSSASDWL
+451 VVSKASPSASDWL

-496 NMDKLIH
+496 NMGKLIH

>member
-1 MQQEIN
+1 
-7 IKVVAQ
+7 
-13 DRAKDNDF
+13 
-21 KQLFL
+21 
-26 EMYPRLVRYA
+26 
-36 VSLLGDGN
+36 
-44 EARDVVGD
+44 
-52 VFEKAWNQFS
+52 
-62 SLQMETRRSW
+62 
-72 LYASVRNAC
+72 
-81 LNWLKHQQVEQTNV
+81 
-95 EALIEATR
+95 
-103 YDMSTRYEEHER
+103 
-115 LLQQAERIARELK
+115 
-128 EPTCTILRLCYFEH
+128 
-142 LTYQQAADSRQA
+142 
-154 GHQSQHREEAYFQG
+154 
-168 TRHFARANEAYKH
+168 
-181 RELGGKIMNKNQD
+181 MNKNQD

-208 SENASGKVS
+208 SENASEKVS

-249 EQKHISSEEE
+249 EKKHISSEKE
-259 HLQKAEDEL
+259 HLQKTEDEL
-268 SEKKID
+268 SEKKIED
-274 KARILTWITASV
+274 EIGRESSSRKISKARILAWITASV

-323 EQTLSNGYCVVS
+323 EQTLSDGYCVVS

-340 TTLVTLSDGTR
+340 TTLVTLSDGTK

-420 TLMEGK
+420 TLMQGK
-426 VKVSNADTEIEM
+426 VKVSNADTEVEM

-451 VVSKASSSASDWL
+451 VVSKASPSASDWL

-496 NMDKLIH
+496 NMGKLIH

>member
-1 MQQEIN
+1 
-7 IKVVAQ
+7 
-13 DRAKDNDF
+13 
-21 KQLFL
+21 
-26 EMYPRLVRYA
+26 
-36 VSLLGDGN
+36 
-44 EARDVVGD
+44 
-52 VFEKAWNQFS
+52 
-62 SLQMETRRSW
+62 
-72 LYASVRNAC
+72 
-81 LNWLKHQQVEQTNV
+81 
-95 EALIEATR
+95 
-103 YDMSTRYEEHER
+103 
-115 LLQQAERIARELK
+115 
-128 EPTCTILRLCYFEH
+128 
-142 LTYQQAADSRQA
+142 
-154 GHQSQHREEAYFQG
+154 
-168 TRHFARANEAYKH
+168 
-181 RELGGKIMNKNQD
+181 MNKNQD

-208 SENASGKVS
+208 SEKASEKVS

-249 EQKHISSEEE
+249 EKKHLSSGKEP
-259 HLQKAEDEL
+259 LQKAEDEL
-268 SEKKID
+268 SEKKIED
-274 KARILTWITASV
+274 EIGGESSSRKVSKARILAWITASV

-323 EQTLSNGYCVVS
+323 EQTLKDGYCVVS

-340 TTLVTLSDGTR
+340 TTLVTLSDGTK

-363 ASFDDAEV
+363 ASFDDASSDKENDAADESHQV

-420 TLMEGK
+420 TLMQGK
-426 VKVSNADTEIEM
+426 VKVSNADTAVEM
-438 RPGQTATLQADKI
+438 RPGQTATLQSDKI
-451 VVSKASSSASDWL
+451 VVSKASPSASDWL

-525 KVRIEKGK
+525 RIRMEKGK